1 MGVTPWGLGVCNI
14 KHKNGREIRY
24 PLQVDEPEVAFSS
37 NAQRL
42 DLSPTPSEGGSFYTS
57 LWFPAEFPNQ
67 PLKIL
72 SVFLQEIPVPVDRTR
87 VGMAP
92 ATKYSCRNVKKLA
105 PRSESLFNWQAA
117 VFWLRQLCCL
127 VSLILCCL
135 ENSTKGHRL
144 GAGLSRVHRCE
155 W

>member
-1 MGVTPWGLGVCNI
+1 MSL
-14 KHKNGREIRY
+14 R
-24 PLQVDEPEVAFSS
+24 VAFSS
-37 NAQRL
+37 NALRL
-42 DLSPTPSEGGSFYTS
+42 DLGPTPSEGGSFYDS

-67 PLKIL
+67 PLEIL

-127 VSLILCCL
+127 VSLILCFL